1 MDVPQDRKDHYMNG
15 AMLKTSELTPKQLS
29 AVPSIG
35 IGSDFWG
42 GIAIGLDAAT
52 AWDTGFGC

>member
-1 MDVPQDRKDHYMNG
+1 MNG